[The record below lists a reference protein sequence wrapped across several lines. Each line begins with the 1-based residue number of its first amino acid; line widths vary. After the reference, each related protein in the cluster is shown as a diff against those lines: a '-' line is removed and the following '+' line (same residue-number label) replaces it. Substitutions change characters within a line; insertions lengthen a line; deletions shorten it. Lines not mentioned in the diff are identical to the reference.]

1 MRRRFILQVLRVYL
15 FEHKGKIRIRRL
27 HPCFRSGLD
36 NNFFY
41 TNFHLGEGNIGL
53 LAALHLAG
61 VHVVEGHHVVT
72 HVVAEW
78 ILVVVFRL
86 KK

>member
-1 MRRRFILQVLRVYL
+1 MFQ
-15 FEHKGKIRIRRL
+15 IRPRQQ
-27 HPCFRSGLD
+27 
-36 NNFFY
+36 FFY
-41 TNFHLGEGNIGL
+41 TDFHLGEGNIGL

-61 VHVVEGHHVVT
+61 VHVVEGHDVVPHVVT
-72 HVVAEW
+72 KR